1 MSDFQ
6 MKIIVAQ
13 ILELKLS
20 LKSYVYRL
28 RDKEQNSPFE
38 ACFYLW

>member
-1 MSDFQ
+1 

-20 LKSYVYRL
+20 LKGFVYRL
-28 RDKEQNSPFE
+28 RDHEQNSFFE
-38 ACFYLW
+38 ARFCLG